1 MERSPDSSAL
11 VCGSAE
17 VSYRVLDS
25 LSSRLARVLVG
36 AGVEVDG
43 FVGVALPRSVDSVV
57 SVWGVAKSG
66 GAVVPFDPGYPVERL
81 ERMVVDSGVRVGV
94 TVREF
99 VGLLPLGVEWI
110 VLDDPAVVAL
120 LASVSGDPVSA
131 VDRVGRLRAE
141 SAAYVVYTSGSTGVP
156 KGVVVTQAG
165 LANFAVEQRD
175 RYGLTGESRTLHFAS
190 PSFDASML
198 ELLLAV
204 GASSTMVVAEASVFG
219 GVELWELLVSERV
232 SHAFVTPAALA
243 SVDPVGLVDLRVVV
257 VGGEAWSPEL
267 LGRWAVERGV
277 GGEVREF
284 FNGYGPTETTIMSNI
299 SGALVAGDVVSI
311 GAPIRGMSAL
321 VLDGGLQPVPIGVS
335 GELYLAG
342 MQLARGYHRRYGLT
356 SERFVANP
364 FGVDGSRMYRT
375 GDMVRWIGDDRGE
388 PISIE
393 YVGRSDFQVKVRGF
407 RIELGEID
415 AVVTSYPGV
424 EFAVTVARSGEQGVA
439 GATVLVSYVL
449 PAVGSDLDVLE
460 IRGWVKER
468 LPRHMVPSQVVV
480 LDELPLTP
488 VGKLDRAALPE
499 PAGVVREFRA
509 PVSESE
515 RVVAG
520 VFEDV
525 LDVDRV
531 GLDDDFFELGGNSLI
546 ATQAVARLRR
556 VATSDVRVQW
566 FFTDRT
572 VEDLA
577 RRIDEF
583 DSEATRSAGDA
594 LDILLP
600 IRDHGDVAPVF
611 CVHPMLGFAWPYAGL
626 MSFLD
631 EDRPIYGLQSPG
643 LSMSE
648 EVPTSIHEY
657 AARYVV
663 EVRRVRP
670 TGPYH
675 LLGWSL
681 GGVIAHA
688 MAAQLR
694 EAGDTVTLTMMDS
707 VLHIERS
714 EFEAELKSLLVPVG
728 VIEEDESTPTVL
740 STEQATRA
748 AAAIVQGPVGLTVGQ
763 VHSVYKSAVASPG
776 QINDYKPARLDVP
789 LLYFTAG
796 RTHPEDVEAA
806 AQWTDHV
813 VEVRE
818 VVVDAAHE
826 DMTGAEALALVGPI
840 LNEYLNTSDG
850 RNG

>member
-1 MERSPDSSAL
+1 
-11 VCGSAE
+11 
-17 VSYRVLDS
+17 
-25 LSSRLARVLVG
+25 
-36 AGVEVDG
+36 
-43 FVGVALPRSVDSVV
+43 
-57 SVWGVAKSG
+57 G
-66 GAVVPFDPGYPVERL
+66 G
-81 ERMVVDSGVRVGV
+81 
-94 TVREF
+94 
-99 VGLLPLGVEWI
+99 
-110 VLDDPAVVAL
+110 
-120 LASVSGDPVSA
+120 
-131 VDRVGRLRAE
+131 
-141 SAAYVVYTSGSTGVP
+141 
-156 KGVVVTQAG
+156 
-165 LANFAVEQRD
+165 
-175 RYGLTGESRTLHFAS
+175 
-190 PSFDASML
+190 
-198 ELLLAV
+198 
-204 GASSTMVVAEASVFG
+204 
-219 GVELWELLVSERV
+219 
-232 SHAFVTPAALA
+232 
-243 SVDPVGLVDLRVVV
+243 
-257 VGGEAWSPEL
+257 
-267 LGRWAVERGV
+267 
-277 GGEVREF
+277 VREF

-299 SGALVAGDVVSI
+299 SDALVAGDVVSI

-342 MQLARGYHRRYGLT
+342 MQLARGYHRRCSLT
-356 SERFVANP
+356 SERFLANP

-375 GDMVRWIGDDRGE
+375 GDVVRWIGDDRGE

-415 AVVTSYPGV
+415 AVVTSHPGV

-449 PAVGSDLDVLE
+449 PAAGSDLDVLE

-468 LPRHMVPSQVVV
+468 LPRHMVPSQVVA

-499 PAGVVREFRA
+499 PAAVVRQFRA

-515 RVVAG
+515 SVVAS

-583 DSEATRSAGDA
+583 DSEATHSAGDA
-594 LDILLP
+594 LDILLL

-631 EDRPIYGLQSPG
+631 EDRPLYGLQSPG

-748 AAAIVQGPVGLTVGQ
+748 AAAIVQGPVELSVGQ

-840 LNEYLNTSDG
+840 LNAYLNTSDG